1 MVLAID
7 FCVYFRDFYCF
18 VRDFYERLNFWSIC
32 VYINSLS
39 LTPLHNNTM
48 ALQNRYI
55 TLYYYAKFEVLCPS
69 LRSPQAEG
77 LCPPTTPLA
86 GNSLHPFF
94 SSYLLVYKPASPL
107 GDGRGKTNLN
117 RSNAI
122 ALVGPPIKI

>member
-1 MVLAID
+1 MRLN
-7 FCVYFRDFYCF
+7 FRDFYCF

-86 GNSLHPFF
+86 GNSLHPF
-94 SSYLLVYKPASPL
+94 SPL
-107 GDGRGKTNLN
+107 ICWSINLLPPWGTGGGKQILIGAM
-117 RSNAI
+117 R
-122 ALVGPPIKI
+122 